1 MCIVRPN
8 LTRVP
13 TQCVYRASQLD
24 GVYVCGVCRA
34 SQFGAECVFLCVFV
48 CFGGFLR
55 RGCLESIGVTRC
67 IGSVHGD
74 DDVGVCMMMS
84 DDDVS
89 V

>member
-1 MCIVRPN
+1 MYPASQLDGVY
-8 LTRVP
+8 VW
-13 TQCVYRASQLD
+13 CVCRASQLD
-24 GVYVCGVCRA
+24 GVYVWCVCRA
-34 SQFGAECVFLCVFV
+34 SRLGVDCVFLCVFV

-67 IGSVHGD
+67 IGSVHDD

-84 DDDVS
+84 GDDVS